1 LIIVPVHSLVVEARR
16 GRTVESV
23 HRVAVAL
30 VDRDGRRVATSGD
43 PAFPVFMRSAAKP
56 FQAMPIVADGAAER
70 FAMSDEELALA
81 CASHNSERRQ
91 VALARGLLER
101 IGCAEADLAC
111 GPHRALA
118 LELGVLLPG
127 ERPPADLE
135 PPGHLA
141 SNCSGKHAG
150 MLALARAHG
159 WPVAGYH
166 RPDHPVQQR
175 CREEVARW
183 TGLPAAAIAEAVD
196 GCGVVTF
203 QVPLERMAAAF
214 ARFGVAGDGAA
225 PRVRA
230 AMLAHPDLVAG
241 RHRLCTEVMRA
252 YPGEIVAKVGADGVY
267 GAALPR
273 RGVGL
278 AIKIEDGD
286 ARANM
291 AALVAVLEQLGFER
305 RPSLERFARFP
316 ITNTRNEPVGAV
328 EVAGALSF
336 E

>member
-1 LIIVPVHSLVVEARR
+1 VSPLSVETRR
-16 GRTVESV
+16 GKTVESV
-23 HRVAVAL
+23 HRVSLAV
-30 VDRDGRRVATSGD
+30 VDPEGRRVATNGD
-43 PAFPVFMRSAAKP
+43 PRFPVFMRSAAKP
-56 FQAMPIVADGAAER
+56 FQAMPIVADGAADTY
-70 FAMSDEELALA
+70 AMSTEELALA

-91 VALARGLLER
+91 VAIARALLQR
-101 IGCAEADLAC
+101 LDCSEADLAC

-127 ERPPADLE
+127 ERPPDDLE

-183 TGLPAAAIAEAVD
+183 TRVPAAAIAEAVD

-203 QVPLERMAAAF
+203 QVPLEAMAGAF
-214 ARFGVAGDGAA
+214 ARFGVAEDQAA
-225 PRVRA
+225 TRVRG
-230 AMLAHPDLVAG
+230 AMLAHPELVAG
-241 RHRLCTEVMRA
+241 RYRLCTEVMQA

-273 RGVGL
+273 RGLGL
-278 AIKIEDGD
+278 AIKVEDGD

-291 AALVAVLEQLGFER
+291 AALLAVLRQLGFEPK
-305 RPSLERFARFP
+305 PSLDRFARFP
-316 ITNTRNEPVGAV
+316 VFNTRNEIVGAMDA
-328 EVAGALSF
+328 AGAISF